1 MPTVL
6 PSRSASITALP
17 LPIEAN
23 PPQASPRGLVAVR
36 DEARWDALRDV
47 VSQRLDALVLV
58 VDPVVGFGVLGLR
71 GHGVRIRAG
80 AGL

>member
-1 MPTVL
+1 M
-6 PSRSASITALP
+6 P

-23 PPQASPRGLVAVR
+23 PMPPQASPRGLVAVR
-36 DEARWDALRDV
+36 DEARCDALRDV